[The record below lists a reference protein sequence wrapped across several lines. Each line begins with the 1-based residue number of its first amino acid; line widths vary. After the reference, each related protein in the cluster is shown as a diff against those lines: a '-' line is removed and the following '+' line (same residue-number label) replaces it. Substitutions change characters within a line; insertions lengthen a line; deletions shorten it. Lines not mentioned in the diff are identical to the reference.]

1 MDPKTERRTH
11 QRSRTFKG
19 ARIVYNHGYAAI
31 DCTVRNLTD
40 KGALIETAEVVGLP
54 HDLILYINPDHTGR
68 PCRVI
73 WHEGKRMGVEFTAT
87 EAEFA
92 ARPASQS
99 LLKAD

>member
-1 MDPKTERRTH
+1 MDEKSERRTDH
-11 QRSRTFKG
+11 RSRTLKG
-19 ARIVYNHGYAAI
+19 ARIVYNRGYGTVE
-31 DCTVRNLTD
+31 CTVRNLSD
-40 KGALIETAEVVGLP
+40 KGALVETAEVIGLP
-54 HDLILYINPDHTGR
+54 RDLVLYINPDHTGR

-99 LLKAD
+99 LLKGD